1 MNTSEGKGKKQK
13 SEATAAPQVVLPGTP
28 KDLLTAIKKTS
39 FNDED
44 AQAIINVLLTKQSG
58 DAMNTSEEWIEQGK
72 PSETKQLKQELTE
85 AFKALEE
92 ERNHKIAFEKQLT
105 TMKKDL
111 NEKLAGVKKAAGAE
125 HQRIMGELVAQHTHQ
140 MNQTNARLAEMHNNE
155 MAMRSRLDEVQME
168 KNVPTPTFNDPSLLT
183 ELEQLRSL
191 RDRYEGQLNEFL
203 LENKNLKE
211 QLTTLQ
217 EVEGQLAG
225 AKEEVRGAQGLREEL
240 NSQLASTQAKAAS
253 LEAEV
258 SRLSVQLGD
267 SQSAPNAAAADLVLV
282 QKKLAQVEAENVKL
296 TEENERLSEQVAS
309 SVERPAADGEEAEK
323 SNGHV
328 AEEQEN
334 GAKDEDLAAAV
345 EEWREKCDRLHLE
358 SEKMLAKQ
366 KVVQAELEEKLS
378 KSEENLTVAQTKSNE
393 LATKL
398 ESAPSELFTRLFPDI
413 QDCTV
418 EKALLHLSGLQSSN
432 QADDEVEKLE
442 GQVEHYKTVL
452 ATTESMLTSLRASVE
467 SCEAEWRTKLDS
479 ATKELTEARG
489 QAASLAEKAAALE
502 QEVAQSSNAGEMRG
516 QLAALQAQLLAQE
529 AEKKEAEK
537 RNEELIGRAET
548 LSEQVQKLKNEQEE
562 LVKGNTEL
570 QAALGVAQE
579 AIEKEKG
586 GIKALQ
592 EQLQSGKAG

>member
-1 MNTSEGKGKKQK
+1 
-13 SEATAAPQVVLPGTP
+13 
-28 KDLLTAIKKTS
+28 
-39 FNDED
+39 
-44 AQAIINVLLTKQSG
+44 
-58 DAMNTSEEWIEQGK
+58 
-72 PSETKQLKQELTE
+72 
-85 AFKALEE
+85 
-92 ERNHKIAFEKQLT
+92 
-105 TMKKDL
+105 
-111 NEKLAGVKKAAGAE
+111 
-125 HQRIMGELVAQHTHQ
+125 
-140 MNQTNARLAEMHNNE
+140 
-155 MAMRSRLDEVQME
+155 MRR
-168 KNVPTPTFNDPSLLT
+168 T
-183 ELEQLRSL
+183 
-191 RDRYEGQLNEFL
+191 
-203 LENKNLKE
+203 
-211 QLTTLQ
+211 
-217 EVEGQLAG
+217 
-225 AKEEVRGAQGLREEL
+225 
-240 NSQLASTQAKAAS
+240 
-253 LEAEV
+253 
-258 SRLSVQLGD
+258 
-267 SQSAPNAAAADLVLV
+267 
-282 QKKLAQVEAENVKL
+282 
-296 TEENERLSEQVAS
+296 
-309 SVERPAADGEEAEK
+309 AADGEEAEK

-328 AEEQEN
+328 AEEQAN

-378 KSEENLTVAQTKSNE
+378 KSEENLNIAQTKSNE

-452 ATTESMLTSLRASVE
+452 ATTESMLTSLQASVE
-467 SCEAEWRTKLDS
+467 SCEAEWKTKLDS

-502 QEVAQSSNAGEMRG
+502 QEVAQSSNAGEMQG

-592 EQLQSGKAG
+592 EQLQSGKAEVIGNGTGPSDEVSQ

>member
-1 MNTSEGKGKKQK
+1 
-13 SEATAAPQVVLPGTP
+13 
-28 KDLLTAIKKTS
+28 
-39 FNDED
+39 
-44 AQAIINVLLTKQSG
+44 
-58 DAMNTSEEWIEQGK
+58 
-72 PSETKQLKQELTE
+72 
-85 AFKALEE
+85 
-92 ERNHKIAFEKQLT
+92 
-105 TMKKDL
+105 
-111 NEKLAGVKKAAGAE
+111 
-125 HQRIMGELVAQHTHQ
+125 MGELVAQHTHQ

-168 KNVPTPTFNDPSLLT
+168 KIHTVTQFQAQVDNLAHQLQMAQNVPTPTFNDPSLLT

-240 NSQLASTQAKAAS
+240 NSQLVSTQAKAAS

-328 AEEQEN
+328 AEEQAN
-334 GAKDEDLAAAV
+334 GTKDEDLAAAV

-366 KVVQAELEEKLS
+366 KVVQAELEEKCDRLHLE
-378 KSEENLTVAQTKSNE
+378 SEKMLAKQKVAQ
-393 LATKL
+393 
-398 ESAPSELFTRLFPDI
+398 
-413 QDCTV
+413 
-418 EKALLHLSGLQSSN
+418 
-432 QADDEVEKLE
+432 
-442 GQVEHYKTVL
+442 
-452 ATTESMLTSLRASVE
+452 
-467 SCEAEWRTKLDS
+467 
-479 ATKELTEARG
+479 
-489 QAASLAEKAAALE
+489 
-502 QEVAQSSNAGEMRG
+502 
-516 QLAALQAQLLAQE
+516 
-529 AEKKEAEK
+529 
-537 RNEELIGRAET
+537 
-548 LSEQVQKLKNEQEE
+548 
-562 LVKGNTEL
+562 
-570 QAALGVAQE
+570 
-579 AIEKEKG
+579 
-586 GIKALQ
+586 
-592 EQLQSGKAG
+592 

>member
-125 HQRIMGELVAQHTHQ
+125 HQRIMGELVAQHTHH

-309 SVERPAADGEEAEK
+309 SVERPAADGEE
-323 SNGHV
+323 
-328 AEEQEN
+328 
-334 GAKDEDLAAAV
+334 
-345 EEWREKCDRLHLE
+345 WREKCDRLHLE

-378 KSEENLTVAQTKSNE
+378 KSEESLTVAQTKSNE

-398 ESAPSELFTRLFPDI
+398 ESTPSELFTRLFPDI

-452 ATTESMLTSLRASVE
+452 ATTESMLTSL
-467 SCEAEWRTKLDS
+467 
-479 ATKELTEARG
+479 
-489 QAASLAEKAAALE
+489 
-502 QEVAQSSNAGEMRG
+502 
-516 QLAALQAQLLAQE
+516 
-529 AEKKEAEK
+529 
-537 RNEELIGRAET
+537 
-548 LSEQVQKLKNEQEE
+548 
-562 LVKGNTEL
+562 
-570 QAALGVAQE
+570 
-579 AIEKEKG
+579 
-586 GIKALQ
+586 
-592 EQLQSGKAG
+592 